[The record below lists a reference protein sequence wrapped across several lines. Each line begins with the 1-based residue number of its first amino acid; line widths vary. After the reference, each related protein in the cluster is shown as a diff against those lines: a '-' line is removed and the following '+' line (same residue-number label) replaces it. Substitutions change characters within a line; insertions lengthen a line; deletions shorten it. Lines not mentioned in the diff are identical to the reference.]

1 MHSESKLFDLVGT
14 YDSVFLRLALG
25 LTFLAAVT
33 DRFGLWGLPGTPN
46 VAWGN
51 LERFGTYAAIL
62 NPWAPTALIPGIVWI
77 VTVAETWLGCALILG
92 FRTRWSAFASGVLL
106 LLFALGM
113 STGTG
118 VKSALNASVFSA
130 SAAAFALS
138 IRHVSVWSID
148 ALRQTRSRPG

>member
-33 DRFGLWGLPGTPN
+33 DRFGLWGPPGTPN

-51 LERFGTYAAIL
+51 LERFGAYAAIL
-62 NPWAPTALIPGIVWI
+62 NPWAPTALIPAIVWI
-77 VTVAETWLGCALILG
+77 VTVAETCLGCALILG
-92 FRTRWSAFASGVLL
+92 FQTQWSAFASGVLL

-118 VKSALNASVFSA
+118 VKAALNASVFSA
-130 SAAAFALS
+130 SAAGFALS
-138 IRHVSVWSID
+138 IRHGSVWSID
-148 ALRQTRSRPG
+148 ALRKTRPRCG